1 MSLRILPPANS
12 QERLTRQRGL
22 GSLRQQ
28 GLEVR
33 AFAQFFWTMSRGLEY
48 QDAALKDI
56 FNLCL
61 DNPLPQWEMEQ
72 LRILDFWNFSN
83 YVHHRKDWQILSPPE
98 STCTDQPT
106 VTPSLN
112 QDHVPPIPSTLKRR
126 LRRKRAARNA
136 VAITVSAESTA
147 VTAEVGKSTPLFPEL
162 VENATVTPESVESV
176 PVIPKPANPEA
187 FKSSPVLLELVE
199 STVVIPESVKSSL
212 AFPESVESAPEPAP
226 VREPTEP
233 APVREPTEFLPVR
246 EPTEP
251 APVREPTEPAPVR
264 EPTESAPEP
273 APVWLPTEL
282 VLASHV
288 MPTESSPASRTMPTE
303 IIPELLV
310 LPVMAS
316 VATLKQ
322 SAVIVSSMDD
332 TEAIPK
338 QPAFTA
344 TGSESAPVLQTLDS
358 VFESASI
365 PDPTLPSRSDPELF
379 TISESA
385 PVPESLESALEFA
398 LVSDF
403 APVPEFT
410 LELAPVLEP
419 PKSILESTQEFISEQ
434 VPVQEQPENI
444 PESISEPVP
453 VQKQSVSQSPNQ
465 KQPGCIPEPLP
476 SESSTLS
483 VSLVIGKK
491 AVPCLAPRSPE
502 LPTFSISG
510 VMASESTPKPILSPE
525 PVPNAKVIPGPQAA
539 ASTLPYSTIFKPPL
553 FKPVNNPRYTTHV
566 SPTPS
571 SMQPNTVFPPLQQ
584 PSTLPCQATTLDLFP
599 TSPPPLLGC
608 MVAMAL
614 LCLLHSSPPS
624 WYPLCSLLRHHLP
637 GLVWMP
643 GGIHWEGGTVRAL
656 PWQPCLC
663 CLYLMFLWLSCVLTH
678 CFVFVCVYHVFL
690 WSHLLVSLGHAPLFS
705 PCLVLVSLT
714 VLTWPS
720 CAFLPLYCAVF
731 LLCLRVRLVP

>member
-12 QERLTRQRGL
+12 QERLACQRGL

-106 VTPSLN
+106 VTPSPN
-112 QDHVPPIPSTLKRR
+112 QDHVPPIPPTLKRR

-162 VENATVTPESVESV
+162 VENATVTPESVESL

-187 FKSSPVLLELVE
+187 FKSAPVLLELVE

-233 APVREPTEFLPVR
+233 APVREPTESVPEAASVREPTESVPEAAPVREPIESAPVAAPVR
-246 EPTEP
+246 EPTEFAP
-251 APVREPTEPAPVR
+251 EPTEFLPVREPTEPAPVR

-358 VFESASI
+358 VFESASV

-379 TISESA
+379 TISDCA
-385 PVPESLESALEFA
+385 PVPESLESALECA

-403 APVPEFT
+403 APVPEFM

-419 PKSILESTQEFISEQ
+419 PKSILESTQEL
-434 VPVQEQPENI
+434 
-444 PESISEPVP
+444 ISEPVP

-525 PVPNAKVIPGPQAA
+525 PVPNAKVIPGAQAA

-553 FKPVNNPRYTTHV
+553 VKPVNNPRYTTYV
-566 SPTPS
+566 SPTPP
-571 SMQPNTVFPPLQQ
+571 SMQPNTCGFPTPPAAFHSALPGYNTGFIPNLPTPSPGLHGVYGSAMPAPFKPAQLIPPL
-584 PSTLPCQATTLDLFP
+584 FP
-599 TSPPPLLGC
+599 VASPPPWTGLDARRHPLGGGYC
-608 MVAMAL
+608 QGSALAALSVLSLFNVSLVVLCLNTL
-614 LCLLHSSPPS
+614 LCL
-624 WYPLCSLLRHHLP
+624 
-637 GLVWMP
+637 
-643 GGIHWEGGTVRAL
+643 
-656 PWQPCLC
+656 CLC
-663 CLYLMFLWLSCVLTH
+663 LPCIPVIPPP
-678 CFVFVCVYHVFL
+678 CFP
-690 WSHLLVSLGHAPLFS
+690 WSRPLV
-705 PCLVLVSLT
+705 
-714 VLTWPS
+714 
-720 CAFLPLYCAVF
+720 
-731 LLCLRVRLVP
+731 

>member
-12 QERLTRQRGL
+12 QERLARQRGL

-98 STCTDQPT
+98 ATSTDQPT
-106 VTPSLN
+106 VTPSPN
-112 QDHVPPIPSTLKRR
+112 QNHVLPIPPTLKRR
-126 LRRKRAARNA
+126 LRRKRASRNV

-147 VTAEVGKSTPLFPEL
+147 VTAEVGKSEL

-176 PVIPKPANPEA
+176 PVIPKPA
-187 FKSSPVLLELVE
+187 
-199 STVVIPESVKSSL
+199 IPEPTQSAPFREPTQSAPFREPTQS
-212 AFPESVESAPEPAP
+212 APFWEPTQSAPEPVPPREPTESAPEPAP
-226 VREPTEP
+226 PREPTESAPEP
-233 APVREPTEFLPVR
+233 ALPREPTESAPEPAPPR
-246 EPTEP
+246 EPTESAPEP
-251 APVREPTEPAPVR
+251 APPREPTESAPEPAPPREPTESAPEPAPPREPTEPAPVR

-273 APVWLPTEL
+273 VPVWLPTEL
-282 VLASHV
+282 VLASRV

-316 VATLKQ
+316 AATLKQ
-322 SAVIVSSMDD
+322 SVVIVPSMDD
-332 TEAIPK
+332 TEAVPK

-344 TGSESAPVLQTLDS
+344 TGSESAPV
-358 VFESASI
+358 
-365 PDPTLPSRSDPELF
+365 
-379 TISESA
+379 
-385 PVPESLESALEFA
+385 PESLESALECA

-444 PESISEPVP
+444 PESVSEPVP

-465 KQPGCIPEPLP
+465 KLPGCIPEPLP

-539 ASTLPYSTIFKPPL
+539 ASTIFKPPL

-571 SMQPNTVFPPLQQ
+571 SMQPNTCGFPTPPAAFHSALPGYNTGFIPNLPTPSPGLHGGYGSAMPAPFKPAQLIPPL
-584 PSTLPCQATTLDLFP
+584 FP
-599 TSPPPLLGC
+599 VASPPPWTGLDARRHPLGGGYC
-608 MVAMAL
+608 QGSALAALSVLSLFNVSLVVLCLNTL
-614 LCLLHSSPPS
+614 LCL
-624 WYPLCSLLRHHLP
+624 
-637 GLVWMP
+637 
-643 GGIHWEGGTVRAL
+643 
-656 PWQPCLC
+656 CLC
-663 CLYLMFLWLSCVLTH
+663 LPCIPVIPPP
-678 CFVFVCVYHVFL
+678 CFP
-690 WSHLLVSLGHAPLFS
+690 WSRPLV
-705 PCLVLVSLT
+705 
-714 VLTWPS
+714 
-720 CAFLPLYCAVF
+720 
-731 LLCLRVRLVP
+731 